1 MLKPAIVTLLLI
13 SCFAFAKAQ
22 DSTAVFTKELTF
34 ITEND
39 NYNFTKQDRY
49 YSNGIFLRYQWL
61 GKQTASSKLAAKLHR
76 IEAGHMIYNPH
87 LNRRS
92 LEQVLEQQDRP
103 YAGWLY
109 ASYGQTNVLNDER
122 VLQFDGAVGILGPAA
137 KGKEVQTNYHNF
149 IGLYKLYGWENQLLN
164 EAGVNASLRF
174 YQPLMEA
181 RKNMTLHATGKA
193 TLGNTFTNASAG
205 VLLKVGKLEA
215 EQYSA
220 YWTSRLGQNKQQQ
233 RHQTEFIFFL
243 EPTLMAQAYNATV
256 QGGMFR
262 KDKGNYTSELNPFIY
277 LIKSG
282 IILSNRQTSFSAYYH
297 IKQREAKTMIDPF
310 EVYGAFA
317 FSIRFR

>member
-1 MLKPAIVTLLLI
+1 MLKPAIVTLVLI
-13 SCFAFAKAQ
+13 SCFAFARAQ
-22 DSTAVFTKELTF
+22 DSTHIYTKELTL

-39 NYNFTKQDRY
+39 NYNFTKKDRY

-61 GKQTASSKLAAKLHR
+61 AKNSSSSRLAAKLHR
-76 IEAGHMIYNPH
+76 IEAGQMIYNPY

-109 ASYGQTNVLNDER
+109 TSYGQTNVFNDER
-122 VLQFDGAVGILGPAA
+122 ILQFDAGVGILGPGA
-137 KGKEVQTNYHNF
+137 KGKEVQTNYHKF
-149 IGLYKLYGWENQLLN
+149 IGLYKLYGWENQLQN
-164 EAGVNASLRF
+164 EMGVNASVRY
-174 YQPLMEA
+174 YQPLIA
-181 RKNMTLHATGKA
+181 ATRKFSLHAAGKA

-205 VLLKVGKLEA
+205 VLLKVGKLED

-220 YWTSRLGQNKQQQ
+220 YWTGRLGQSKQQQ

-243 EPTLMAQAYNATV
+243 EPMLMAQAYNATV
-256 QGGMFR
+256 QGGLFR
-262 KDKGNYTSELNPFIY
+262 DDKGNFTSELNPFIY
-277 LIKSG
+277 IVKTG
-282 IILSNRQTSFSAYYH
+282 IILSTRQTSFSAYYH

>member
-1 MLKPAIVTLLLI
+1 MLKPAIVTLLFI
-13 SCFAFAKAQ
+13 SCFAFVQAQ
-22 DSTAVFTKELTF
+22 DSNAVYTKEFTF

-39 NYNFTKQDRY
+39 NYNFTKKDRY

-61 GKQTASSKLAAKLHR
+61 GKQGASSKLAAKLHR
-76 IEAGHMIYNPH
+76 LEAGQMIFNPH

-109 ASYGQTNVLNDER
+109 ASYGQTNVLKDER
-122 VLQFDGAVGILGPAA
+122 VLQFDGTVGILGPAA
-137 KGKEVQTNYHNF
+137 KGEEVQANYHKL
-149 IGLYKLYGWENQLLN
+149 IGLYKLYGWENQLHN
-164 EAGVNASLRF
+164 EVGVNASLRY
-174 YQPLMEA
+174 YQPLIA
-181 RKNMTLHATGKA
+181 SSKTFSLHAAGKA

-205 VLLKVGKLEA
+205 VLLKLGKLED

-220 YWTSRLGQNKQQQ
+220 YWTGRLGQNKQQQ
-233 RHQTEFIFFL
+233 RNQTEFIFFL
-243 EPTLMAQAYNATV
+243 EPMLMVQAYNATV

-277 LIKSG
+277 LIRSG